1 MPQFLS
7 LLAGGQLGGDKGTR
21 FVAVREVKLRERDA
35 ARDVALA
42 AGFTHEGVRYDS
54 DPKSLRRIA
63 ALLAVSL
70 ADAGFS
76 TPYINADNTIMALGA
91 AGLAALAGAA
101 ARHESTLVFQAR
113 SLKDLVLA
121 AATAEA
127 IEQIVW
133 PVAQV

>member
-1 MPQFLS
+1 M
-7 LLAGGQLGGDKGTR
+7 
-21 FVAVREVKLRERDA
+21 
-35 ARDVALA
+35 
-42 AGFTHEGVRYDS
+42 RYDS

-76 TPYINADNTIMALGA
+76 TPYINADNTIMTLGA

-101 ARHESTLVFQAR
+101 ARPESTLVFQAR